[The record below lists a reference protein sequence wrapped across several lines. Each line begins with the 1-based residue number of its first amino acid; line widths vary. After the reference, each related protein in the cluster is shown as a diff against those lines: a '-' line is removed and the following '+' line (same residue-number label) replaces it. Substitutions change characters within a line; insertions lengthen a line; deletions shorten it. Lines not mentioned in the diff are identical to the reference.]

1 MVGSV
6 VDMASRDLE
15 PQATIRSRSSN
26 RAGSSPS
33 ARRLVLCA
41 AAVVTAL
48 ATAAV
53 AQAAAAPTLAR
64 LKSPDR
70 ADIGRASRPIVD
82 STIAAPKTLG
92 LVPPGYWGGEYTIS
106 TGEKVSVFASNS
118 FAMDPALEQRWADFL
133 GSLEHGPEIS
143 SVTVLLST
151 LGQIV
156 RACGLDAVA
165 CYDPQESLLYT
176 PGDDPAADLSAEA
189 VITHEYGHHIAANR
203 SDAPW
208 NAVAWG
214 PKRWSSTIQVC
225 ARARKKELYPG
236 AEDPAHY
243 TVNPGEGWAETY
255 RVLNERKSGRA
266 ETSWDIV
273 SQSLYPT
280 DAALAAAEQDVVSP
294 WAQSPASTQ
303 TVAFT
308 RTARSRTVT
317 VQTPLDGTLNVSL
330 RPARGMR
337 LSLDVFAASARVSH
351 VITKS
356 SVTRSTTICGARS
369 YRLRVKALKGQGAV
383 RLTYSKP

>member
-1 MVGSV
+1 
-6 VDMASRDLE
+6 MASRDLE
-15 PQATIRSRSSN
+15 PQATVRSRSPY

-41 AAVVTAL
+41 AAVVVTAL
-48 ATAAV
+48 AAAAV
-53 AQAAAAPTLAR
+53 AQATPAAS
-64 LKSPDR
+64 LKSPNR
-70 ADIGRASRPIVD
+70 ADISRASRPIVD
-82 STIAAPKTLG
+82 STIAAPTTLG

-133 GSLEHGPEIS
+133 GSLVHGPEIS
-143 SVTVLLST
+143 NVTVLLST

-165 CYDPQESLLYT
+165 CYSPQGNLLYT
-176 PGDDPAADLSAEA
+176 PGDDPAANLSAEA
-189 VITHEYGHHIAANR
+189 VITHEYGHHVAANR

-208 NAVAWG
+208 SALAWG

-225 ARARKKELYPG
+225 ARTRKKELYPG

-243 TVNPGEGWAETY
+243 AENPGEGWAETY
-255 RVLNERKSGRA
+255 RVLNERKAGIA
-266 ETSWDIV
+266 ETPWDIV
-273 SQSLYPT
+273 SQSLYPS

-294 WAQSPASTQ
+294 WAQEPATTQ

-317 VQTPLDGTLNVSL
+317 VATPLDGTFRVNVG
-330 RPARGMR
+330 PARGMR
-337 LSLDVFAASARVSH
+337 VSVDLFASSTRVAH
-351 VITKS
+351 VVTKS

-369 YRLRVKALKGQGAV
+369 YGIRLKALKGRGSV
-383 RLTYSKP
+383 RLAYSKP